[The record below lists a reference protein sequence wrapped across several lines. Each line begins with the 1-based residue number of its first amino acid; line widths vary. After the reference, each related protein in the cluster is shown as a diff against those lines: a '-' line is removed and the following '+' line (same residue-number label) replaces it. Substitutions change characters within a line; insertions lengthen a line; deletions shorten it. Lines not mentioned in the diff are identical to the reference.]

1 MVEVEH
7 TSVLQQGPWT
17 EHHCMDITSYHLF
30 SLPLP
35 PSHHVWTARLHQ
47 ESAIWY
53 WKIWFVVGAE
63 KAQCFP
69 HRPTIP
75 DEECCEV
82 ITVCTALPMKK
93 CRACGKGGWAVYGC
107 VRVALVA
114 EAHEGWGGQTRCVAG
129 TVLLIYLLYLF
140 GRYEALGICASY
152 LQIICNLWFNV
163 SSFALYKAKKW
174 PLHSAFC
181 CHGFWWWRQILGRAP
196 WLHLRDVKSHA
207 VEHWVYNKHC
217 TNIVTQPHQV

>member
-1 MVEVEH
+1 M
-7 TSVLQQGPWT
+7 
-17 EHHCMDITSYHLF
+17 
-30 SLPLP
+30 
-35 PSHHVWTARLHQ
+35 
-47 ESAIWY
+47 
-53 WKIWFVVGAE
+53 GAE

-93 CRACGKGGWAVYGC
+93 CSACGKGGWAVYGC
-107 VRVALVA
+107 IMAASEWHWWLKPMRA
-114 EAHEGWGGQTRCVAG
+114 EEAKPDVWLGQFYSFICC
-129 TVLLIYLLYLF
+129 IYLL
-140 GRYEALGICASY
+140 GRFEALGICANY

-207 VEHWVYNKHC
+207 VEH
-217 TNIVTQPHQV
+217 